1 MFVGAHSG
9 PRVRVVGIA
18 VAALFL
24 VATFAA
30 RAAWAD
36 HMPPEPTVSGLKPAK
51 VRASKLKPGLG
62 VTYYMNRFNNT
73 DELLIEAEITK
84 GRKGKPL
91 PQLNYKVGRG
101 NVLTTNRE
109 NMVGAM
115 IRGHIRFAKKGVY
128 TLLLQSNDGVVLTI
142 AGKQIYA
149 DPGVHPDDFSP
160 PLKLQIDT
168 PGWYRIEIT
177 YFEKKSTA
185 TLELYWQEPGAA
197 GDPVFVPAAAFAHIP
212 K

>member
-1 MFVGAHSG
+1 MFVGAHLDT
-9 PRVRVVGIA
+9 RVRDVGIA

-24 VATFAA
+24 VATFAG

-36 HMPPEPTVSGLKPAK
+36 HSPAEPTFTGLKPAK

-62 VTYYMNRFNNT
+62 VTYYMNRFDNT

-91 PQLNYKVGRG
+91 PQLNYKVGPG
-101 NVLTTNRE
+101 NVLTSNRE
-109 NMVGAM
+109 DMVGAM
-115 IRGHIRFAKKGVY
+115 IRGHIQFSRKGVY

-168 PGWYRIEIT
+168 PGWYRIEII
-177 YFEKKSTA
+177 YFEKKNTA
-185 TLELYWQEPGAA
+185 TLELYWQEPGAS
-197 GDPVFVPAAAFAHIP
+197 GDPAFVPAAAFAHIP